1 VGRGTKRFVQVVERL
16 NEASGIL
23 AQAGLFALFLIVCWE
38 VLTRYLLRDPS
49 VFSAEVSEY
58 LMVLLTFAS
67 AGLIMKDGRHVRVE
81 VVVARL
87 GRRGRALAGIFSQ
100 GVVLLICAILM
111 VEGTKST
118 YLAFISNYR
127 STSLLNF
134 PLWIP
139 YSLVPLGALLLGLQ
153 SVAMVIKEMAE
164 LGCRRS

>member
-67 AGLIMKDGRHVRVE
+67 AGLIMKDGRHVRWRSWWLVSD
-81 VVVARL
+81 
-87 GRRGRALAGIFSQ
+87 GGGGPWQ
-100 GVVLLICAILM
+100 GSSPKGWC
-111 VEGTKST
+111 S
-118 YLAFISNYR
+118 
-127 STSLLNF
+127 
-134 PLWIP
+134 
-139 YSLVPLGALLLGLQ
+139 
-153 SVAMVIKEMAE
+153 
-164 LGCRRS
+164 